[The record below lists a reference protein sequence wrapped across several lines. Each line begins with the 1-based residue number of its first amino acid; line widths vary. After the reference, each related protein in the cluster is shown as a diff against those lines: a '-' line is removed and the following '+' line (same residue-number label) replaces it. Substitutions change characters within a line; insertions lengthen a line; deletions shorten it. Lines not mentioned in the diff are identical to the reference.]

1 MQNNQLTG
9 LKRKTTDKY
18 YTSKNIVNKCIEL
31 VKEHI
36 IIDGNDLCIE
46 PSAGNGSF
54 INSIKLIFKN
64 HRFYDLF
71 PEHSEIVKQ
80 DYLTFNYNFL
90 KKVMSK
96 IVKEPQSGSGRAGC
110 PCHYI
115 NLSSNL

>member
-71 PEHSEIVKQ
+71 H
-80 DYLTFNYNFL
+80 
-90 KKVMSK
+90 
-96 IVKEPQSGSGRAGC
+96 
-110 PCHYI
+110 
-115 NLSSNL
+115 